1 MHPCVFEG
9 NTTILLNE
17 LKLRNEGL
25 GFMSENWSGVK
36 KDTYVKREENSES
49 RKHENSQITLPHDD
63 EILISCY
70 STFNGTVPL
79 LHLGGGVFLLLQFR
93 CV

>member
-25 GFMSENWSGVK
+25 GFRIEKLEWSEEG
-36 KDTYVKREENSES
+36 YLREER
-49 RKHENSQITLPHDD
+49 RK
-63 EILISCY
+63 
-70 STFNGTVPL
+70 
-79 LHLGGGVFLLLQFR
+79 
-93 CV
+93 